1 MKVLLFLWSFWWLL
15 PVLPIKTGNPSS
27 AANDYFLYFYQ
38 GSREA
43 KVSEGPDFLNQVFYF
58 GFINWLEF
66 DIFFPPSNFLCQRSI
81 SCQKCIHSQ
90 QQQQNMGGDTLKQA
104 NAFIHSECRQRQE
117 TIREG
122 NSKIRH
128 FLRINEWVVAFD
140 SQGQDGF
147 CNWHNSLIPQATQ
160 IANFFSALLIF
171 LNI

>member
-66 DIFFPPSNFLCQRSI
+66 DIFFPHLTFYARDQLVV
-81 SCQKCIHSQ
+81 K
-90 QQQQNMGGDTLKQA
+90 
-104 NAFIHSECRQRQE
+104 NAFIPNSNNKIWEE
-117 TIREG
+117 T
-122 NSKIRH
+122 H
-128 FLRINEWVVAFD
+128 
-140 SQGQDGF
+140 
-147 CNWHNSLIPQATQ
+147 
-160 IANFFSALLIF
+160 
-171 LNI
+171 